1 MFTNRHFVPGTV
13 VGFRRPWEYQV
24 FVFGSFLF
32 LCGLFLPFFFV
43 TGASSSCYQFGC
55 LFSFF
60 TSSSKFDNF
69 IIFHCW
75 ARIIYVVE
83 FPVQVYDLNT

>member
-1 MFTNRHFVPGTV
+1 MAIGVPSIRILYFFVSLWFIPTV
-13 VGFRRPWEYQV
+13 
-24 FVFGSFLF
+24 
-32 LCGLFLPFFFV
+32 FFV
-43 TGASSSCYQFGC
+43 TGASISCYQFGFF
-55 LFSFF
+55 FSFF

-75 ARIIYVVE
+75 AQIIYVVE